1 MSTYR
6 RLLGF
11 LRPHAGRFA
20 GNIAANVVGAALD
33 GIAFLLLIPFL
44 NTLFNQP
51 QAIPTGRGWLT
62 HLLDAVVGAL
72 IGFRFTG
79 SVLEHGD
86 ALREHRD
93 YRATCT

>member
-72 IGFRFTG
+72 IDPADRMASQIG
-79 SVLEHGD
+79 
-86 ALREHRD
+86 
-93 YRATCT
+93 RAHV

>member
-62 HLLDAVVGAL
+62 QCRR
-72 IGFRFTG
+72 FR
-79 SVLEHGD
+79 
-86 ALREHRD
+86 ARD
-93 YRATCT
+93 LPKNQFIR